1 MNALIKNLKPT
12 YLVVLLLTGYSL
24 SGQPFP
30 ECVIKPA
37 TYDHP
42 QDILRL
48 DDGTYLVASEADPG
62 QPDII
67 DTVYLEKFDASR
79 QLEWSS
85 KIAKHQPIH
94 LRVHAFAEVYLVTGK
109 EIFYQQGIDV
119 RPFFLLFSD
128 TGELLEEKSYDLG
141 NYYDTDIA
149 TNTITRGGFA
159 LISVRDELIRIDAL
173 GNEERV
179 FSFEE
184 TMGYPGDPIRYF
196 YQDQE
201 DNWIIL
207 TTSLNLIRLDSEF
220 SFLGETSLAY
230 ELFGLT
236 INRIHHDE
244 NDDRLLFVGDI
255 SYPPNQNEYWHSKA
269 FSSLGEELWSRDYDD
284 IPFTR
289 NGNLYSIIDA
299 TNGYYLF
306 GNTVKVENFT
316 RRFYPMII
324 KLDEQGREEWYYEF
338 PFSSFQYS
346 AMDIVKEMDRFEF
359 TITGHYKCDEDYS
372 YDIYLSNV
380 NIPSEIIVENEG
392 VSLLN
397 NLRIFPNPTGGT
409 VAIHCE
415 SAPLSSITIFDTR
428 GKFVRQVAIN
438 NGSTTVQVDLSGL
451 PDQLY
456 FLKIVMDG
464 RETVVRKV
472 VKSRY

>member
-1 MNALIKNLKPT
+1 MDALIKTLKPI

-48 DDGTYLVASEADPG
+48 DDSGYLIASEADLG
-62 QPDII
+62 FADII
-67 DTVYLEKFDASR
+67 DTVFLEKFDALR

-85 KIAKHQPIH
+85 GVAKHQPIN
-94 LRVHAFAEVYLVTGK
+94 LRIYAFANVYLVTGK
-109 EIFYQQGIDV
+109 EVFYPNGDF
-119 RPFFLLFSD
+119 RPFYLLFSH
-128 TGELLEEKSYDLG
+128 TGELLLEKTYDLAT
-141 NYYDTDIA
+141 YYYTDIA
-149 TNTITRGGFA
+149 TNVIAGDDFA
-159 LISVRDELIRIDAL
+159 IIAVNDELIRMDAL
-173 GNEERV
+173 GNEERL

-184 TMGYPGDPIRYF
+184 AMGYPGNPIRYF

-201 DNWIIL
+201 DNWIIF
-207 TTSLNLIRLDSEF
+207 TNTKHLIRLDSEF
-220 SFLGETSLAY
+220 SFLDETSIGY
-230 ELFGLT
+230 ELIGLR

-244 NDDRLLFVGDI
+244 NGRLLFVGNI
-255 SYPPNQNEYWHSKA
+255 NYHPSQNEHWHSKA
-269 FSSLGEELWSRDYDD
+269 FSPLGEELWSRDYDN

-299 TNGYYLF
+299 DNGFYLF
-306 GNTVKVENFT
+306 GNTVKSENFT
-316 RRFYPMII
+316 RQFYPMIV
-324 KLDEQGREEWYYEF
+324 KLDEQGREKWYYEF

-359 TITGHYKCDEDYS
+359 TITGHYKCDEDHP
-372 YDIYLSNV
+372 YDIYLSRV
-380 NIPSEIIVENEG
+380 NIPSEIIVENEE
-392 VSLLN
+392 VSLLKD
-397 NLRIFPNPTGGT
+397 LHIFPNPTGGT

-415 SAPLSSITIFDTR
+415 SALLSSIAIFDAR
-428 GKFVRQVAIN
+428 GKFVRQEAIN
-438 NGSTTVQVDLSGL
+438 NGSSSVQIDLSGL

-472 VKSRY
+472 VKSSR